1 MTVKELLIHEIDTMS
16 DLEIVNALDL
26 IRALRSQT
34 KTQESKPP
42 HRKGSGKSVLRHVGK
57 WVGDDLPDCLEM
69 VYASRGL
76 AKF

>member
-1 MTVKELLIHEIDTMS
+1 MTVKELLIKEIDTLS
-16 DLEIVNALDL
+16 EVQLANALDL
-26 IRALRSQT
+26 VRSL
-34 KTQESKPP
+34 KSHEAKPP

-57 WVGDDLPDCLEM
+57 WVGDDLQECLEM